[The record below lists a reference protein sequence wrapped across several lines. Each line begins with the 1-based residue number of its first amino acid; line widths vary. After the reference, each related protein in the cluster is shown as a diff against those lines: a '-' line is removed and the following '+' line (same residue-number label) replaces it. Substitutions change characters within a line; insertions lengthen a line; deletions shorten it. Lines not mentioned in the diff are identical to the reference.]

1 MWIEYVSG
9 LVDEF
14 ERHFIYLTEMD
25 RNIKDLEC
33 LIDMFDC
40 TQTEH

>member
-1 MWIEYVSG
+1 MFGG
-9 LVDEF
+9 LVDAF

-33 LIDMFDC
+33 LIDIFDC
-40 TQTEH
+40 TQTQH